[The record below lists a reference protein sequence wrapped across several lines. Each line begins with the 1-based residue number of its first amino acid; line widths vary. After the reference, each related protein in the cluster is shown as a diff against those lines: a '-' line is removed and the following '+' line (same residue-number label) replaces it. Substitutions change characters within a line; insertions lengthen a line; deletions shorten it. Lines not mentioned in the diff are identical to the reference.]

1 MTFIMNLLDN
11 FLEWFCRLSANFWT
25 ATSFDSISF
34 INSVVVGVVS
44 GRELEFFC
52 FVVPQVEFWVPGISE
67 TEVVST
73 VVAFVVLSTK

>member
-34 INSVVVGVVS
+34 INVVVGVVF

-52 FVVPQVEFWVPGISE
+52 CVVPHVDIWVPGISE
-67 TEVVST
+67 IEVAST
-73 VVAFVVLSTK
+73 VVLSKKK